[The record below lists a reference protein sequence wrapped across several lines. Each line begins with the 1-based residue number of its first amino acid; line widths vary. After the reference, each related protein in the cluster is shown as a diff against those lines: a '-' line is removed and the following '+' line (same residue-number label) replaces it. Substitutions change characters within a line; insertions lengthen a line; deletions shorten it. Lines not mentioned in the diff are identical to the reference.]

1 MYNTFKVNLEALLSQ
16 LPTTNAK
23 VVYWHASSLD
33 EPHMCTHLRQLD
45 RFYIV
50 EGFSTNYIYMYRCN
64 DIKMMVKVKPS
75 PKAFNSVGV
84 VRKAVEYFEIDDN
97 GDAQLGN
104 HIDYSFSR
112 IKNSKDLL
120 LKIHD
125 TTYDSVIFPHA
136 DRTVNACNTVLSY
149 DDKMTSSFSQRP
161 CESLRG
167 LTGAKMGGT
176 FSEDQINIIDKVS
189 KALKFGPSTI
199 KMSSVKQKQEG
210 GVQPT
215 SYKGIT
221 FMTDGFLS
229 FLSNSIFAKVAE
241 AEPGLS
247 DITLL
252 YDEFNHLAPNANKQ
266 ILIIY
271 DFNGPRSLFYI
282 DTITAFAAC
291 YADREIKKGNEVTL
305 SEQMALATL
314 TRESVMH
321 PITRVAVTIR

>member
-1 MYNTFKVNLEALLSQ
+1 
-16 LPTTNAK
+16 
-23 VVYWHASSLD
+23 
-33 EPHMCTHLRQLD
+33 
-45 RFYIV
+45 
-50 EGFSTNYIYMYRCN
+50 
-64 DIKMMVKVKPS
+64 
-75 PKAFNSVGV
+75 
-84 VRKAVEYFEIDDN
+84 
-97 GDAQLGN
+97 
-104 HIDYSFSR
+104 
-112 IKNSKDLL
+112 
-120 LKIHD
+120 
-125 TTYDSVIFPHA
+125 
-136 DRTVNACNTVLSY
+136 
-149 DDKMTSSFSQRP
+149 
-161 CESLRG
+161 
-167 LTGAKMGGT
+167 
-176 FSEDQINIIDKVS
+176 
-189 KALKFGPSTI
+189 
-199 KMSSVKQKQEG
+199 
-210 GVQPT
+210 
-215 SYKGIT
+215 
-221 FMTDGFLS
+221 MTDGFLS